1 MLSPQ
6 FSRIAVAIALVLTVA
21 ACSGS
26 DDQQAMDQQAAD
38 AASQPAVPTQDMSG
52 DAGAPLTSADLD
64 AYERG
69 MKKEMEIVQDLVKQ
83 AEGTTDD
90 AKQLE
95 IMTAALED
103 QTMDD
108 GAQAAGMPLDRYRAL
123 RNRMTEVLSASSF
136 SIMGAALRDQARQ
149 SEAQLDS
156 LAGQGLTAE
165 QIAQSRK
172 NVQEMK
178 DQLDA
183 QERTTLEMIAPDA
196 REAFKQRALRL
207 DSLRMNT
214 VGLRLKVA
222 S

>member
-1 MLSPQ
+1 M
-6 FSRIAVAIALVLTVA
+6 SRTHFYRVAIAAAITLTMA
-21 ACSGS
+21 ACGGS
-26 DDQQAMDQQAAD
+26 DDEQATDEQPAD
-38 AASQPAVPTQDMSG
+38 ATSQEAAPTQDMSA
-52 DAGAPLTSADLD
+52 AGSVPLTSADID

-83 AEGTTDD
+83 AEGPTDD
-90 AKQLE
+90 AKQLQL
-95 IMTAALED
+95 MTAALED

-108 GAQAAGMPLDRYRAL
+108 GAQAAGIPLERYRDL
-123 RNRMTEVLSASSF
+123 RNRMTEVLSASSL
-136 SIMGAALRDQARQ
+136 SIMGAALREQARQ
-149 SEAQLDS
+149 SEAQLNEF
-156 LAGQGLTAE
+156 AGQGMTAE

-183 QERTTLEMIAPDA
+183 QERTTLEAIAPDA